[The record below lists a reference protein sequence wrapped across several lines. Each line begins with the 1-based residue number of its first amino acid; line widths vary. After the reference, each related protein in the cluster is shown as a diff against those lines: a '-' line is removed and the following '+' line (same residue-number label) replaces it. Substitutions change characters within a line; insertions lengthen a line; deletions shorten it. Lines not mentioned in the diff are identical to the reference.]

1 MTEKKKNTAIV
12 FLSITLVILLLF
24 LVLSV
29 TENKSAQN
37 VVTEKAQ
44 SQTET
49 LTSQPQRSQISN
61 DTSVIE
67 KENVCINFLK
77 TYYSVQ
83 HSTSK
88 AASLPECKA
97 YLTERLYNQLIP
109 KEDGTE
115 YAQDEVDVDYT
126 SSITVKDTY
135 ISQDDSDELI
145 VRSTI
150 KRTVNEMQSVNEY
163 FISLKLEYVSDEWL
177 VDDFELISVQGG

>member
-1 MTEKKKNTAIV
+1 MTEKKKDTAIV
-12 FLSITLVILLLF
+12 FLSITSVILLLF

-29 TENKSAQN
+29 TENKN
-37 VVTEKAQ
+37 VATEKAQ